1 MNIGYELPK
10 HQRLPMFYWGTP

>member
-10 HQRLPMFYWGTP
+10 HQRLPMFYWWTP